1 MPTITLKPGREK
13 SVRNRHPWLFS
24 GAIDRIDRDAA
35 DGDIVDVHSGAGQWL
50 ARGYLNRRSQ
60 IQVRL
65 LTWEAG
71 QAIDEGFWRGRL
83 QRAMAGRA
91 ALQAMPEI
99 SEAASPDDETERVA
113 TTSLAAHSRRLPKS
127 LQTDAYRLV
136 HAESDGL
143 PGLVVD
149 RYGDW
154 LAMQCLTLGVER
166 VKPLLT
172 RLLVE
177 LCQPAGI
184 VERSDVDVREK
195 EGLRPSVGMLYGQ
208 APAGPVGIVEHGRRF
223 LVDLLAGQKTGFYLD
238 QRENRLRVASYCR
251 DARVLNAFSYSGGFA
266 VYALAAGAQ
275 HVTNLDSS
283 LEALELGERN
293 LALNGFDPDAQAE
306 GVAGDVFQVLRDW
319 RADGERFDVIVL
331 DPPKFAHSQQQVDRA
346 SRAYKDINLLA
357 MQLLQPGGVLA
368 TFSCSGLVSADLFQ
382 KIVFG
387 ASVDAGRDAQVIER
401 LSQGPDHPVLLNFP
415 EGEYLKGLVCRVW

>member
-1 MPTITLKPGREK
+1 MPTIILKPGREK

-24 GAIDRIDRDAA
+24 GAIQRIDPAA
-35 DGDIVDVHSGAGQWL
+35 KDGDVVDAYSHTGEWL

-65 LTWEAG
+65 LSWDGSE
-71 QAIDEGFWRGRL
+71 AIDEGFWRSRL
-83 QRAMAGRA
+83 QQAIAGRA
-91 ALQAMPEI
+91 
-99 SEAASPDDETERVA
+99 V
-113 TTSLAAHSRRLPKS
+113 LAADP
-127 LQTDAYRLV
+127 TTTACRLV

-149 RYGDW
+149 QYGAW
-154 LAMQCLTLGVER
+154 LAVQCLTLGVER

-172 RLLVE
+172 RLLAE

-184 VERSDVDVREK
+184 VERSDVDVRQK
-195 EGLRPSVGMLYGQ
+195 EGLRPAVGVLHG
-208 APAGPVGIVEHGRRF
+208 ATPDGPVAILEHGNRF

-238 QRENRLRVASYCR
+238 QRENRRRVAGYCR
-251 DARVLNAFSYSGGFA
+251 GARVLNAFSYSGGFA

-275 HVTNLDSS
+275 HVVNLDSS
-283 LEALELGERN
+283 LEALELAERN

-306 GVAGDVFQVLRDW
+306 GVAGDVFQVLRGW
-319 RADGERFDVIVL
+319 RAAGERFDVAIL
-331 DPPKFAHSQQQVDRA
+331 DPPKFAHTQQQVDRA
-346 SRAYKDINLLA
+346 ARAYKDINLLA
-357 MQLLQPGGVLA
+357 MQLLRPGGVLA

-387 ASVDAGRDAQVIER
+387 ASVDAGRDVQVVER
-401 LSQGPDHPVLLNFP
+401 LSQGPDHPILLSFP
-415 EGEYLKGLVCRVW
+415 EGEYLKGLVCRVM

>member
-1 MPTITLKPGREK
+1 ML
-13 SVRNRHPWLFS
+13 H
-24 GAIDRIDRDAA
+24 GAA
-35 DGDIVDVHSGAGQWL
+35 
-50 ARGYLNRRSQ
+50 
-60 IQVRL
+60 
-65 LTWEAG
+65 
-71 QAIDEGFWRGRL
+71 
-83 QRAMAGRA
+83 
-91 ALQAMPEI
+91 
-99 SEAASPDDETERVA
+99 PD
-113 TTSLAAHSRRLPKS
+113 
-127 LQTDAYRLV
+127 
-136 HAESDGL
+136 
-143 PGLVVD
+143 
-149 RYGDW
+149 
-154 LAMQCLTLGVER
+154 
-166 VKPLLT
+166 
-172 RLLVE
+172 
-177 LCQPAGI
+177 
-184 VERSDVDVREK
+184 
-195 EGLRPSVGMLYGQ
+195 
-208 APAGPVGIVEHGRRF
+208 GPVEIVEHERRF

-238 QRENRLRVASYCR
+238 QRENRLRVAAYCR

-266 VYALAAGAQ
+266 VYALAAGAR

-319 RADGERFDVIVL
+319 RAAAQRFDVIVL

-387 ASVDAGRDAQVIER
+387 ASVDAGRDVQVVEH
-401 LSQGPDHPVLLNFP
+401 LSQGPDHPVLLSFP

>member
-1 MPTITLKPGREK
+1 MPTLTLKPGREK
-13 SVRNRHPWLFS
+13 SVNNRHPWLFS
-24 GAIDRIDRDAA
+24 GAIQRIERNAA
-35 DGDIVDVHSGAGQWL
+35 DGDIVDVHSDAGRWL

-65 LTWEAG
+65 LSWDAG
-71 QAIDEGFWRGRL
+71 QAIDEAFWRGRL
-83 QRAMAGRA
+83 ERAMAGRA
-91 ALQAMPEI
+91 AL
-99 SEAASPDDETERVA
+99 AADGQ
-113 TTSLAAHSRRLPKS
+113 TS
-127 LQTDAYRLV
+127 AYRLM

-154 LAMQCLTLGVER
+154 LAVQCLTLGIER
-166 VKPLLT
+166 VKPLLA

-184 VERSDVDVREK
+184 VERSDVDVRAK
-195 EGLRPSVGMLYGQ
+195 EGLRPVTGMLYGEK
-208 APAGPVGIVEHGRRF
+208 PAGPVEIVEHGRRF

-266 VYALAAGAQ
+266 VYALAVGAR
-275 HVTNLDSS
+275 HIVNLDSS

-293 LALNGFDPDAQAE
+293 LALNGFDPDGQAE

-319 RADGERFDVIVL
+319 RAAGERFDVIVL

-357 MQLLQPGGVLA
+357 MQLLHPGGTLA

-387 ASVDAGRDAQVIER
+387 ASVDAGRDVQVVER

>member
-1 MPTITLKPGREK
+1 MPSITLKPGREK

-24 GAIDRIDRDAA
+24 GAIHTIDPKAN
-35 DGDIVDVHSGAGQWL
+35 DGDIVDAHSNTGQWL

-65 LTWEAG
+65 LSWQADA
-71 QAIDEGFWRGRL
+71 AIDEAFWRGRL
-83 QRAMAGRA
+83 QRALAGRA
-91 ALQAMPEI
+91 
-99 SEAASPDDETERVA
+99 
-113 TTSLAAHSRRLPKS
+113 SLAADP
-127 LQTDAYRLV
+127 QTTAYRLV

-154 LAMQCLTLGVER
+154 LVMQCLTLGVER

-184 VERSDVDVREK
+184 VERSDVEVRGK
-195 EGLRPSVGMLYGQ
+195 EGLRPAVGLLHGA
-208 APAGPVGIVEHGRRF
+208 APAGPVEILEHGQRF
-223 LVDLLAGQKTGFYLD
+223 WVDLLGGQKTGFYLD
-238 QRENRLRVASYCR
+238 QRENRRRVARYCQG
-251 DARVLNAFSYSGGFA
+251 ARVLNAFSYSGGFA
-266 VYALAAGAQ
+266 VHALAAGAR

-293 LALNGFDPDAQAE
+293 LTLNGFDPDTQAE

-319 RADGERFDVIVL
+319 RAAGERFDVIIL

-346 SRAYKDINLLA
+346 ARAYKDINLLA
-357 MQLLQPGGVLA
+357 MQLLPPGGVLA

-382 KIVFG
+382 KILFG
-387 ASVDAGRDAQVIER
+387 ASVDAGRDVQVIER
-401 LSQGPDHPVLLNFP
+401 LSQGSDHPMLLSFP
-415 EGEYLKGLVCRVW
+415 EGEYLKGLVCRMAG

>member
-1 MPTITLKPGREK
+1 MSTITLKAGREK

-24 GAIDRIDRDAA
+24 GAIQQIDAA
-35 DGDIVDVHSGAGQWL
+35 ARDGDTVDAYSKTGQWL

-65 LTWEAG
+65 LSWQESET
-71 QAIDEGFWRGRL
+71 IDEAFWRRRL
-83 QRAMAGRA
+83 QRAIAGRA
-91 ALQAMPEI
+91 AL
-99 SEAASPDDETERVA
+99 AADP
-113 TTSLAAHSRRLPKS
+113 TTNAF
-127 LQTDAYRLV
+127 RLV

-154 LAMQCLTLGVER
+154 LVMQCLTLGIER
-166 VKPLLT
+166 VKPLLA

-184 VERSDVDVREK
+184 VERSDVDVRGK
-195 EGLRPSVGMLYGQ
+195 EGLRPVVGMAHGA
-208 APAGPVGIVEHGRRF
+208 APAGPVEIMEHGQRF
-223 LVDLLAGQKTGFYLD
+223 LVDLLGGQKTGFYLD
-238 QRENRLRVASYCR
+238 QRQNRQRVASYCQG
-251 DARVLNAFSYSGGFA
+251 ARVLNAFSYSGGFA
-266 VYALAAGAQ
+266 VHALAAGAAR
-275 HVTNLDSS
+275 VTNLDSS

-306 GVAGDVFQVLRDW
+306 GVVGDVFQVLRGW
-319 RADGERFDVIVL
+319 RAAEERFDVIIL

-346 SRAYKDINLLA
+346 ARAYKDINLLA
-357 MQLLQPGGVLA
+357 MQLLPPGGLLA

-387 ASVDAGRDAQVIER
+387 ASVDAGREVQVIER
-401 LSQGPDHPVLLNFP
+401 LSQGTDHPVLLSFP
-415 EGEYLKGLVCRVW
+415 EGEYLKGLICRVTE

>member
-24 GAIDRIDRDAA
+24 GAIQRIDRDAA
-35 DGDIVDVHSGAGQWL
+35 DGDSVDVHSNGGQWL

-60 IQVRL
+60 IHVRL
-65 LTWEAG
+65 FSWNAAE
-71 QAIDEGFWRGRL
+71 AIDEDFWRGRL

-91 ALQAMPEI
+91 AL
-99 SEAASPDDETERVA
+99 AADPHTN
-113 TTSLAAHSRRLPKS
+113 
-127 LQTDAYRLV
+127 AYRLV

-154 LAMQCLTLGVER
+154 LVVQCLTLGIER
-166 VKPLLT
+166 VKPLLA

-177 LCQPAGI
+177 LCQPGGI
-184 VERSDVDVREK
+184 VERSDVDVRQK
-195 EGLRPSVGMLYGQ
+195 EGLRPALGMLHGQ
-208 APAGPVGIVEHGRRF
+208 APTGPIEIMEHGQRF
-223 LVDLLAGQKTGFYLD
+223 LVDLLSGQKTGFYLD
-238 QRENRLRVASYCR
+238 QRENRRRVAAYCQGGS
-251 DARVLNAFSYSGGFA
+251 VLNAFSYSGGFA

-275 HVTNLDSS
+275 HVINLDSS
-283 LEALELGERN
+283 LEALELAERN

-319 RADGERFDVIVL
+319 RAAGERFDVIIL

-346 SRAYKDINLLA
+346 ARAYKDINLLA

-387 ASVDAGRDAQVIER
+387 ASVDSGRDVQVVER

>member
-1 MPTITLKPGREK
+1 MPTLTLKPGREK

-24 GAIDRIDRDAA
+24 GAIQRIDRDAQ
-35 DGDIVDVHSGAGQWL
+35 DGDVVDVHSDIGQWL

-65 LTWEAG
+65 LTWNAG
-71 QAIDEGFWRGRL
+71 QIIDEDLWRSRL
-83 QRAMAGRA
+83 QRAIAGRA
-91 ALQAMPEI
+91 AL
-99 SEAASPDDETERVA
+99 AADP
-113 TTSLAAHSRRLPKS
+113 
-127 LQTDAYRLV
+127 QTDAYRLV

-154 LAMQCLTLGVER
+154 LVVQALTLGVER
-166 VKPLLT
+166 VKPLLA
-172 RLLVE
+172 RLLIE

-195 EGLRPSVGMLYGQ
+195 EGLQSLVGMLHGQ
-208 APAGPVGIVEHGRRF
+208 APAGPIEILEHGQRF
-223 LVDLLAGQKTGFYLD
+223 LVDLLGGQKTGFYLD
-238 QRENRLRVASYCR
+238 QRPNRQRTAAYCQ

-266 VYALAAGAQ
+266 VDALAAGAR

-293 LALNGFDPDAQAE
+293 LALNGFDPDTQAE

-319 RADGERFDVIVL
+319 RAAGERFDVVIL

-346 SRAYKDINLLA
+346 ARAYKDINLLG
-357 MQLLQPGGVLA
+357 MHLLRPGGVLA

-382 KIVFG
+382 KILFG
-387 ASVDAGRDAQVIER
+387 ASVDAGRDVQVIER
-401 LSQGPDHPVLLNFP
+401 LSQGPDHPVLLSFP

>member
-1 MPTITLKPGREK
+1 MPTLTLKPGREK
-13 SVRNRHPWLFS
+13 PVRNRHPWLFS
-24 GAIDRIDRDAA
+24 GAIQRIDSDAQ
-35 DGDIVDVHSGAGQWL
+35 DGGLVDAYSHAGDWL

-65 LTWEAG
+65 LSWNPDEG
-71 QAIDEGFWRGRL
+71 IDEIFWRQRL
-83 QRAMAGRA
+83 QRAIAGRA
-91 ALQAMPEI
+91 AL
-99 SEAASPDDETERVA
+99 AADPHTN
-113 TTSLAAHSRRLPKS
+113 
-127 LQTDAYRLV
+127 AYRLV

-154 LAMQCLTLGVER
+154 LVVQLLTLGVER

-195 EGLRPSVGMLYGQ
+195 EGLRPSLGMLHGA
-208 APAGPVGIVEHGRRF
+208 APDGPVEIVEHGHRF

-238 QRENRLRVASYCR
+238 QRENRLQVASYCR

-266 VYALAAGAQ
+266 VYALAAGAR

-283 LEALELGERN
+283 LDALELGERN

-306 GVAGDVFQVLRDW
+306 GVAGDVFQVLRGW
-319 RADGERFDVIVL
+319 RAAGQRFDVIIL
-331 DPPKFAHSQQQVDRA
+331 DPPKFAHSQQQVERA
-346 SRAYKDINLLA
+346 ARAYKDINLLA
-357 MQLLQPGGVLA
+357 MQLLQPGGTLA

-387 ASVDAGRDAQVIER
+387 ASVDAGRDAQVVER
-401 LSQGPDHPVLLNFP
+401 LSQGPDHPVLLSFP

>member
-1 MPTITLKPGREK
+1 MSTITLKAGREK

-24 GAIDRIDRDAA
+24 GAIQQIDAA
-35 DGDIVDVHSGAGQWL
+35 ARDGDTVDAYSNTGQWL

-65 LTWEAG
+65 LSWQESET
-71 QAIDEGFWRGRL
+71 IDEAFWRRRL
-83 QRAMAGRA
+83 QRAIAGRA
-91 ALQAMPEI
+91 AL
-99 SEAASPDDETERVA
+99 AADPSTNA
-113 TTSLAAHSRRLPKS
+113 F
-127 LQTDAYRLV
+127 RLV

-154 LAMQCLTLGVER
+154 LVMQCLTLGIER
-166 VKPLLT
+166 VKPLLA

-184 VERSDVDVREK
+184 VERSDVDVRGK
-195 EGLRPSVGMLYGQ
+195 EGLRPVVGMAHGA
-208 APAGPVGIVEHGRRF
+208 APAGPVEIMEHGQRF
-223 LVDLLAGQKTGFYLD
+223 LVDLLGGQKTGFYLD
-238 QRENRLRVASYCR
+238 QRQNRQRVASYCQG
-251 DARVLNAFSYSGGFA
+251 ARVLNAFSYSGGFA
-266 VYALAAGAQ
+266 VHALAAGAQ
-275 HVTNLDSS
+275 RVTNLDSS

-306 GVAGDVFQVLRDW
+306 GVVGDVFQVLRGW
-319 RADGERFDVIVL
+319 RAAEERFDVIIL

-346 SRAYKDINLLA
+346 ARAYKDINLLA
-357 MQLLQPGGVLA
+357 MQLLPPGGLLA

-387 ASVDAGRDAQVIER
+387 ASVDARRDVQVIER
-401 LSQGPDHPVLLNFP
+401 LSQGTDHPVLLSFP
-415 EGEYLKGLVCRVW
+415 EGEYLKGLICRVTE

>member
-1 MPTITLKPGREK
+1 MPSITLKPGREK

-24 GAIDRIDRDAA
+24 GAIHTIDPKAN
-35 DGDIVDVHSGAGQWL
+35 DGDIVDAHSNTGQWL

-65 LTWEAG
+65 LSWQADA
-71 QAIDEGFWRGRL
+71 AIDEAFWRGRL
-83 QRAMAGRA
+83 QRALAGRA
-91 ALQAMPEI
+91 
-99 SEAASPDDETERVA
+99 
-113 TTSLAAHSRRLPKS
+113 SLAADP
-127 LQTDAYRLV
+127 QTTAYRLV

-154 LAMQCLTLGVER
+154 LVMQCLTLGVER

-184 VERSDVDVREK
+184 VERSDVEVRGK
-195 EGLRPSVGMLYGQ
+195 EGLRPAVGLLHGA
-208 APAGPVGIVEHGRRF
+208 APAGPVEIMEHGQRF
-223 LVDLLAGQKTGFYLD
+223 LVDLLGGQKTGFYLD
-238 QRENRLRVASYCR
+238 QRENRRRVAAYCQG
-251 DARVLNAFSYSGGFA
+251 ARVLNAFSYSGGFA
-266 VYALAAGAQ
+266 VYALAAGAA
-275 HVTNLDSS
+275 HVSNLDSS

-293 LALNGFDPDAQAE
+293 LALNGFDPDGQAE

-319 RADGERFDVIVL
+319 RAAGQRFDVIIL
-331 DPPKFAHSQQQVDRA
+331 DPPKFAHSQQQVERA
-346 SRAYKDINLLA
+346 ARAYKDINLLA
-357 MQLLQPGGVLA
+357 MQLLPPGGVLA

-382 KIVFG
+382 KILFG
-387 ASVDAGRDAQVIER
+387 ASVDAGRDVQVVER
-401 LSQGPDHPVLLNFP
+401 LGQGSDHPLLLSFP
-415 EGEYLKGLVCRVW
+415 EGEYLKGLVCQMAG

>member
-24 GAIDRIDRDAA
+24 GAIQRIDPEAR
-35 DGDIVDVHSGAGQWL
+35 DGDVVDVRSDIGQWM

-65 LTWEAG
+65 LTWNPDE
-71 QAIDEGFWRGRL
+71 AIDENFWRHRL
-83 QRAMAGRA
+83 QRAIAGRA
-91 ALQAMPEI
+91 AL
-99 SEAASPDDETERVA
+99 AADP
-113 TTSLAAHSRRLPKS
+113 
-127 LQTDAYRLV
+127 QTNAYRLV

-154 LAMQCLTLGVER
+154 LVAQALTLGIER
-166 VKPLLT
+166 AKPLLT

-177 LCQPAGI
+177 LCQPVGI
-184 VERSDVDVREK
+184 VERSDVDVRTK
-195 EGLRPSVGMLYGQ
+195 EGLRPNVGMLHGQ
-208 APAGPVGIVEHGRRF
+208 APAGPVEIVEHGQRF
-223 LVDLLAGQKTGFYLD
+223 LVDLLGGQKTGFYVD
-238 QRENRLRVASYCR
+238 QRPNRQRTAAYCQG
-251 DARVLNAFSYSGGFA
+251 ARVLNAFSYSGGFA
-266 VYALAAGAQ
+266 VYALAAGAR

-293 LALNGFDPDAQAE
+293 LALNGFDPDVQAE
-306 GVAGDVFQVLRDW
+306 GVAGDVFQVLRAW
-319 RADGERFDVIVL
+319 RTAGERFDVIIL

-346 SRAYKDINLLA
+346 ARAYKDINLLG
-357 MQLLQPGGVLA
+357 MQLLRPGGVLA

-382 KIVFG
+382 KILFG
-387 ASVDAGRDAQVIER
+387 ASVDAGRDVQVIER
-401 LSQGPDHPVLLNFP
+401 LSQGPDHPLLLSFP